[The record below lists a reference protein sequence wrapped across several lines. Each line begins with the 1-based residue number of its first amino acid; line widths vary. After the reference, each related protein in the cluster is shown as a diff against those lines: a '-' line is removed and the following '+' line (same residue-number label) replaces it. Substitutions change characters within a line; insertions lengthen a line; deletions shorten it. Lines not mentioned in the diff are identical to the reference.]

1 MVAIVGVHRANMD
14 KELDYHRARAAREL
28 NLGLASSAIRVARAH
43 LQLSSLHFQR
53 VKELERISTRVIERA
68 EPPFVL

>member
-1 MVAIVGVHRANMD
+1 MD
-14 KELDYHRARAAREL
+14 EELDYHRSRANREL

-43 LQLSSLHFQR
+43 LQLSSLHFKKMR
-53 VKELERISTRVIERA
+53 EIELRSQHAAVRA